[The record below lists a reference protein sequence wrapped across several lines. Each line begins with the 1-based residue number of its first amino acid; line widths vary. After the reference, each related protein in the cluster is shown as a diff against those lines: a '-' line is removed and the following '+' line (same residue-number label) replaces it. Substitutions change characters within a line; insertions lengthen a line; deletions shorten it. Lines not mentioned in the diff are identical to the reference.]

1 MTNKEKYKQAFS
13 ALHPPGDISVEV
25 ERMAIMSR
33 KAKFRTAAAAA
44 AACLAVVFGGG
55 MAYAADVGGIQR
67 TVQLWMNGEMT
78 NAEFIFDGEGNYRIS
93 YPQEDGSEGE
103 LGGGGV
109 AFDEDGNERPLT
121 ESEILEE
128 LNSPDVVYEDD
139 GTVWVYYYDQKIEI
153 TDRFEDEICYVEV
166 SKDGETLYMT
176 VKYNGGYAVSPH
188 KYESPNCFNN

>member
-13 ALHPPGDISVEV
+13 ALHPSGDISVEV

-44 AACLAVVFGGG
+44 AACLLVVLGGG

-67 TVQLWMNGEMT
+67 TIQLWVNGEMT
-78 NAEFIFDGEGNYRIS
+78 NAEFQFDGEGSYVIS
-93 YPQEDGSEGE
+93 YPKEDGSVEQI
-103 LGGGGV
+103 GGGGV

-128 LNSPDVVYEDD
+128 INMPDVVYEDD
-139 GTVWVYYYDQKIEI
+139 GTVWVYYYGQKIEI
-153 TDRFEDEICYVEV
+153 TDRFEDGVCFVEV
-166 SKDGETLYMT
+166 SKDGEILYMT
-176 VKYNGGYAVSPH
+176 VRYQGGYGISPH
-188 KYESPNCFNN
+188 KYLDPESFY